1 MPAVPKR
8 EEVRSVTLMRCTDW
22 EALPFREEAMLRKS
36 RMRKVVWLVA
46 AAVILTSAGCTGFH
60 QYVDNGFKVG
70 PNYSTPPAPVA
81 KHWID
86 VNDRHVV
93 SQHADLSHWWT
104 VFNDPVLNNLVQD
117 ASRQNL
123 SLRAA
128 GFRVLESRA
137 QLAIAIGNFFP
148 QTQTATGGYS
158 RIRDSGNPPS
168 STPIP
173 TPSNPNPIGFQGTW
187 LSQWSYGFN
196 LNWELDFWG
205 RFRRAIEAADNTLD
219 ASVEGYDQVMVT
231 LLGDIAQNYLQLRT
245 DEEQIQLLVE
255 NVKLQRAIYD
265 VTKAKLAGGR
275 ATITGLNV
283 AQAEALLYQT
293 AAQIPPLNVDRRQ
306 KNNQLCIL
314 MGIPP
319 VELRDNMPVW
329 KTEDDR
335 KKERLQAAGKRLDEL
350 IRTIDPSQPAHLRE
364 IDRLWTV
371 LGTSYIPQVPAEVV
385 VGIPADVL
393 RQRPDVRQ
401 AERQAAAQAQQI
413 GIAEAALYPAFS
425 IDGTLGVE
433 AARLSHLFTEQ
444 ALTGSVGPSFQ
455 WNILN
460 YGRLINNVR
469 FQDATFRETG
479 GHLSIDGPPG
489 ECRRRKRLDRLLARA
504 TRGGRSLPQ
513 RAGLPTR
520 RGRRP
525 AAIRS
530 RGGRIRL
537 QPVRNDRSE
546 PRAGA
551 SDVGSST
558 RARSP
563 RV

>member
-1 MPAVPKR
+1 
-8 EEVRSVTLMRCTDW
+8 
-22 EALPFREEAMLRKS
+22 
-36 RMRKVVWLVA
+36 
-46 AAVILTSAGCTGFH
+46 
-60 QYVDNGFKVG
+60 
-70 PNYSTPPAPVA
+70 
-81 KHWID
+81 
-86 VNDRHVV
+86 
-93 SQHADLSHWWT
+93 
-104 VFNDPVLNNLVQD
+104 
-117 ASRQNL
+117 
-123 SLRAA
+123 
-128 GFRVLESRA
+128 
-137 QLAIAIGNFFP
+137 
-148 QTQTATGGYS
+148 
-158 RIRDSGNPPS
+158 
-168 STPIP
+168 
-173 TPSNPNPIGFQGTW
+173 

-469 FQDATFRETG
+469 FQDATFQELVATYQSTVLQANVDVENG
-479 GHLSIDGPPG
+479 LTAFLQ
-489 ECRRRKRLDRLLARA
+489 EQLAVEDLYHSVRA
-504 TRGGRSLPQ
+504 YQ
-513 RAGLPTR
+513 RAVVDARRQYEVGVAGFDFNQYATIAQNLVQEQVTWAQARGAIAQGLIQVYRGLGGGWEIRCQPEGAAAGTAAPTMAAPDATPP
-520 RGRRP
+520 RP
-525 AAIRS
+525 AEEIPPPPAEK
-530 RGGRIRL
+530 
-537 QPVRNDRSE
+537 P
-546 PRAGA
+546 
-551 SDVGSST
+551 
-558 RARSP
+558 
-563 RV
+563 